1 MVKERYVRWLLVLP
15 LVILMFGL
23 TLIPLFFS
31 IYYSVRNTNL
41 VSLQDEY
48 VGDYNFLF
56 LLHND
61 PILFNSVYRTLLF
74 TFGSLVVEIP
84 LGLGIAL
91 LLNRKMIGQRVF
103 RSLIVLPL
111 MAAPIAVGQVWRI
124 MYHYEFGVIPY
135 VVKSIFGTTPNFTAD
150 PSWALFSLIVYDW
163 WQWTPFIILV
173 LLAGLQA
180 LPLEPYE
187 SATIYGASTVQK
199 FRYITLP
206 MLRKLII
213 FIALF
218 RVIDLIKTYDV
229 VMAMTMGGPGRST
242 ELISVHLYRT
252 AFWYWQIGY
261 ACAISLIMVYAVI
274 VISSYSLKRLRWW

>member
-1 MVKERYVRWLLVLP
+1 
-15 LVILMFGL
+15 
-23 TLIPLFFS
+23 
-31 IYYSVRNTNL
+31 
-41 VSLQDEY
+41 
-48 VGDYNFLF
+48 
-56 LLHND
+56 
-61 PILFNSVYRTLLF
+61 
-74 TFGSLVVEIP
+74 VEIP